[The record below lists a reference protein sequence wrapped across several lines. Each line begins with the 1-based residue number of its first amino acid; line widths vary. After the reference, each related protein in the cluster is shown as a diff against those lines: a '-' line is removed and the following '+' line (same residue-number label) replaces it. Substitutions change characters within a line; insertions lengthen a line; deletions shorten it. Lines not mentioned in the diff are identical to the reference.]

1 MTRRL
6 ILLRHGQT
14 HYNATMR
21 MQGQLDT
28 TLSEQGRK
36 QARLAAEAIALR
48 HPSALYSSDLQRARI
63 TAEAI
68 GEATG
73 LDVHADSR
81 LRETNL
87 GEWQGMSHLEVDEQW
102 PGARKQ
108 WRSAPQWAPPGG
120 ESRLDVARRTRS
132 VVDELIDA
140 DSDWDN
146 HPVVIVAHGGAIAAL
161 AAALLEL
168 SVESFPLFNGLG
180 NTAWAQLSAHDR
192 GPESVSDSPAAIPP
206 TTPASERIRW
216 RLDAWNVA
224 PHLETR

>member
-36 QARLAAEAIALR
+36 QASLAADAIAQR
-48 HPSALYSSDLQRARI
+48 HPSALYSSDLQRARH
-63 TAEAI
+63 TADAI
-68 GEATG
+68 GDATG
-73 LDVHADSR
+73 LDVHVDSR

-87 GEWQGMSHLEVDEQW
+87 GEWQGMSHLEVDEKW

-120 ESRLDVARRTRS
+120 ESRIEVAARTRA

-140 DSDWDN
+140 DADWAN
-146 HPVVIVAHGGAIAAL
+146 HPVVMVAHGGAIAAL

-192 GPESVSDSPAAIPP
+192 GPESVTDSPAAVPP
-206 TTPASERIRW
+206 TTVAAEKIRW

-224 PHLETR
+224 PHLEMR